1 MCTCI
6 YHQNTILALDALYS
20 HAPTIP
26 IYSREFPASCLV
38 DPTADSCWYR
48 ECEHSNCGFQY
59 VYCLPE
65 DNDLKEAHAK
75 WFRWEEI
82 NGRTIKN
89 EQSGTVSEL
98 YKYTENVVKP
108 FLPHCFLKRKQ
119 EESYGLDKAE
129 AQKPT
134 LTMMLHS
141 DVSNGQSLDKSGRF
155 YVPVGHLIIKI

>member
-1 MCTCI
+1 M
-6 YHQNTILALDALYS
+6 
-20 HAPTIP
+20 IP
-26 IYSREFPASCLV
+26 LQ
-38 DPTADSCWYR
+38 TA
-48 ECEHSNCGFQY
+48 EHSNCGFQY

-134 LTMMLHS
+134 LTMMMLHS
-141 DVSNGQSLDKSGRF
+141 DVSNGRSLDKSGRF